1 MIGLVL
7 AASFLPLSHFLIA
20 STSLRGTW
28 SAGSANNGT
37 FHSTRA

>member
-20 STSLRGTW
+20 STSLRGHLVGRLGKQRYL
-28 SAGSANNGT
+28 S
-37 FHSTRA
+37 FY